1 MQKFLVA
8 SLLVMFHAFLTCGAW
23 AGAPAHPLEPL
34 TSEEIGTA
42 SDLLL
47 HYKDFPKGALFPM
60 IALREPPKSEILAY
74 KPGAPFRR
82 EAFATILDRAANQT
96 YEAVVDL
103 NGKKVVSFARKPGV
117 QPLVLVSEYDLVP
130 KIVKADPRWQ
140 AAMKKRG
147 ITDFD
152 KVWVDTWAT
161 GNMYPK
167 SARGTRILR
176 GISYWKDG
184 ATNFYG
190 RPIEGVVAIVD
201 MNHEKVLE
209 LIDTGVKPVAKFTQ
223 EFDPASIG
231 EQRKDL
237 KPLRITTPD
246 GPSYTVNGH
255 EISWQKWK
263 FRYAMHPREGLI
275 LYQVS
280 YNDGGKERPII
291 YRASLSETV
300 VPYGDPDPNW
310 SWRNAFDEGEY
321 GMGRLMSTLDPKM
334 DGPENAQYFDA
345 DFTDD
350 FGKPYTQKNVVG
362 IYEREAGYLWK
373 HYDIYTYKNEA
384 RRARDLVLY
393 SVAAVGNYD
402 YVFSWIFHQD
412 GSLDCD
418 VGLTGIM
425 LPKGVA
431 QESML
436 DTMADGHHLGAHG
449 HLVAKNVVAP
459 HHQHFINY
467 RIDFDVD
474 GEKNVVM
481 EMNSSSMPKGKDN
494 PAGNGILMQLTQL
507 KSEKVAERD
516 LSLEHARKWIVVNPS
531 IKNELGYSPGYALIP
546 GDNSIPYI
554 SKDSPVR
561 KRGGFINHQFWATQY
576 HEDEN
581 YAGGYYPNQSEPGYE
596 GLEKWASNNESLDNQ
611 DVVVWYTFGV
621 THIPR
626 PEEWP
631 VMAMAHAGF
640 KLAPVA
646 FFTRNPGMDVP
657 R

>member
-1 MQKFLVA
+1 MGFCACLFSGESWAA
-8 SLLVMFHAFLTCGAW
+8 S
-23 AGAPAHPLEPL
+23 AHPLEPL
-34 TSEEIGTA
+34 TSEELGVA
-42 SDLLL
+42 ADLLT

-60 IALREPPKSEILAY
+60 IALNEPAKSEVKAFV
-74 KPGAPFRR
+74 PGLPFRR
-82 EAFATILDRAANQT
+82 EAFATVLDRAANQT
-96 YEAVVDL
+96 FDAVVDL
-103 NGKKVVSFARKPGV
+103 NAKKVISFKRVPGV

-140 AAMKKRG
+140 EAMRKRG

-176 GISYWKDG
+176 GLSYWKDG

-190 RPIEGVVAIVD
+190 RPIEGVIAIVD

-223 EFDPASIG
+223 ELDPASIG
-231 EQRKDL
+231 SQRKDI
-237 KPLRITTPD
+237 KPLKIESPQ
-246 GPSYTVNGH
+246 GPSFVIDGH
-255 EISWQKWK
+255 EVRWQKWR
-263 FRYAMHPREGLI
+263 FRFAMHPREGLI
-275 LYQVS
+275 LYQVAYDDDS
-280 YNDGGKERPII
+280 SGASAAKPNTRSIL

-300 VPYGDPDPNW
+300 VPYGDPDKNW

-321 GMGRLMSTLDPKM
+321 GMGRLMSTLEPKV
-334 DGPENAQYFDA
+334 DAPENAAFFDA

-350 FGKPYTQKNVVG
+350 FGKPYTLKNAVG
-362 IYEREAGYLWK
+362 MYERDGGYLWK

-384 RRARDLVLY
+384 RRARDLVLF

-431 QESML
+431 EE
-436 DTMADGHHLGAHG
+436 TMVGHDHLAAHG

-467 RIDFDVD
+467 RLDFDVD
-474 GEKNVVM
+474 GEKNSVA
-481 EMNSSSMPKGKDN
+481 EMNSSAM
-494 PAGNGILMQLTQL
+494 PAGPANPDRNGIHMQLSQL
-507 KSEKVAERD
+507 KTEKAAERD
-516 LSLEHARKWIVVNPS
+516 MDLKSARKWIVFNPA
-531 IKNELGYSPGYALIP
+531 IKTALGYSPGYAIIP

-561 KRGGFINHQFWATQY
+561 KRGAFINHQFWATRY
-576 HEDEN
+576 HGDEI
-581 YAGGYYPNQSEPGYE
+581 YAGGYYPNQSEPGGE
-596 GLEKWASNNESLDNQ
+596 GLEKWASNNESIDGE
-611 DVVVWYTFGV
+611 DVVLWYTFGV

-640 KLAPVA
+640 RLVPVG
-646 FFTRNPGMDVP
+646 FFTRNPGLDVP